1 MEKIMTTE
9 TTIPIF
15 PLNIVLFP
23 ELPLPLHI
31 FEERYKI
38 MIKECLEEKK
48 EFGVVYTKENHI
60 KKVGC
65 TAKILRVLKEYDDG
79 RMDILTQGVQRF
91 KINEL
96 SEEKSYLQSAVSF
109 FEDGEE
115 PETEEMI
122 NLTKEGMQL
131 LKTLEKLTVNKNDI
145 SFIEKLD
152 IRIISF
158 IISGIGGFTMN
169 EKQQFLEMT
178 STSER
183 LRFSVESLKK
193 IIEEVKSQQ
202 SLSKKNGKNY
212 IQGKFSNN

>member
-1 MEKIMTTE
+1 MTADV
-9 TTIPIF
+9 TIPIF

-31 FEERYKI
+31 FEQRYKI

-48 EFGVVYTKENHI
+48 EFGIVYTKENHI
-60 KKVGC
+60 QKVGC
-65 TAKILRVLKEYDDG
+65 TAKILRVLKQYDDG

-96 SEEKSYLQSAVSF
+96 SEEKDYLQSAVIL
-109 FEDGEE
+109 FEDEE
-115 PETEEMI
+115 ESETEEML

-131 LKTLEKLTVNKNDI
+131 LKTLEKLTINKNDI

-169 EKQQFLEMT
+169 EKQRFLEMT

-202 SLSKKNGKNY
+202 YFTKNNGKDY
-212 IQGKFSNN
+212 LQGKFFKN